1 LRCKNPPF
9 GVKSLLRGETGE
21 SGNWGIGESWNRG
34 IVESWNRKTKKVYLI
49 FFAVSLGILRQ
60 NPQKNG
66 SFLPIGAG
74 PRGKQDD
81 AVAGNKAG
89 RRGLLLCKTPD
100 CKRRPFLIHHKP
112 SSCLSLWGIIR
123 RFSVCRRIHGIDC

>member
-1 LRCKNPPF
+1 M
-9 GVKSLLRGETGE
+9 LRGETGE
-21 SGNWGIGESWNRG
+21 SWNRGIVESWNRG

-81 AVAGNKAG
+81 VAPGNKTE

-100 CKRRPFLIHHKP
+100 CMRRPSDYIINRHLACPYGESYGVFPYAEGSTGLIAKLHSKK
-112 SSCLSLWGIIR
+112 SA
-123 RFSVCRRIHGIDC
+123 